1 MKAYEI
7 SMKKSHIQDTVHS
20 SLEAENQ
27 ALREELEAT
36 RKELHFM
43 QALVDNIPFPVFS
56 KDGEGRMRTVNKAYV
71 DFFGER
77 KEDVLYKTAKELEYL
92 TPEER
97 ELFHEQAVQAAQNC
111 SSVCCERVYSVVK
124 GTVPTLYWSQ
134 GFAIGA
140 TEEKG
145 LVASIVE
152 ITTQKALENAL
163 AQKVEELNQTHDDM
177 QLAKERSQLM
187 LDTMPLAAQ
196 IWSADG
202 RMLDTSLEAARLFEF
217 EDKEDYWE
225 NFADNIPE
233 YQPNGKKSIEY
244 LQEVLQQALDT
255 GSSHVEWRHVD
266 SAGQAVPI
274 DISCVRSSLHGETV
288 ILVFMRDLREH
299 YAQMEK
305 LREADAYTKL
315 MLDSSPLGA
324 LIWDNNFTLVHCN
337 KALAMTFGLEKPQEF
352 MEHFLELIP
361 EFQPH
366 GENSLE
372 YMQRVLLH
380 AIDHGASELPWTGQ
394 TLQGE
399 EVPCAVKAVRV
410 KYRGEA
416 MVIAYVEDLRA
427 SEEQKKKLKIAEQR
441 TAAILSGVP
450 LGINL
455 LRPDF
460 SIVDCNEVAVNL
472 TGHADK
478 ASYMEDFVNVLPPVQ
493 PDGRDAATLIQDVLM
508 QTRTQGQARCEIMAV
523 NAKKEALPLEITAVE
538 AHLDYE
544 ELYIV
549 YARDLTKAKQMLKDI
564 ELSREAAEQS
574 AKAKS
579 EFLANMS
586 HEIRTPMNGILGLL
600 HLLNGTELQAEQK
613 SYVSK
618 TLYSANNLLRIIND
632 ILDFSKIEAGKLEIE
647 ATPFSIYQVCKEVQD
662 LYSVAAREKGLKF
675 ILTQADLPV
684 THVLGDSLR
693 LRQILFNLVSN
704 AIKFTQQGR
713 VELAVEVLEY
723 TEESITCQFSVSDTG
738 IGLNKEQSQRLFS
751 AFSQADSSV
760 TRKYG
765 GTGLGLAISLQLAR
779 MMRGDMWVESIEGQ
793 GSRFYC
799 KASFKMCPEN
809 LLPTAESCEQENLAQ
824 GTGHLLLVED
834 NEINQLIAEEL
845 LRSVGYTVDTAN
857 NGQEALDML
866 DKKPYD
872 LVLMDIQMPIMDGL
886 TATVKIREQE
896 RFKALPVVAMSAHA
910 MSGDKDNSI
919 AHGMNDHITKPIVP
933 EILYNTL
940 HYWLKKNK

>member
-1 MKAYEI
+1 
-7 SMKKSHIQDTVHS
+7 MKKSHIQDTAS
-20 SLEAENQ
+20 SPLEEENQ
-27 ALREELEAT
+27 TLRDELEAT

-77 KEDVLYKTAKELEYL
+77 KEDVLYKTAKELVYL

-111 SSVCCERVYSVVK
+111 SSICCERVYSVIK

-134 GFAIGA
+134 GFAIDN

-145 LVASIVE
+145 VVASIVE
-152 ITTQKALENAL
+152 ITTQKALENTL
-163 AQKVEELNQTHDDM
+163 AQKVKELNQVHADM
-177 QLAKERSQLM
+177 QVAKERSQLM

-217 EDKEDYWE
+217 EDKDDYWE

-233 YQPNGKKSIEY
+233 YQPNGKKSIDY
-244 LQEVLQQALDT
+244 LKEILQRALDT
-255 GSSHVEWRHVD
+255 GTAHTEWRHVD
-266 SAGQAVPI
+266 LAGQAVPI
-274 DISCVRSSLHGETV
+274 DITCVRSSLHGETV

-305 LREADAYTKL
+305 LREADDYTKL

-324 LIWDNNFTLVHCN
+324 LIWDSSFTLVHCN
-337 KALAMTFGLEKPQEF
+337 KALAMTFGLEKPTEF

-366 GENSLE
+366 GELSLE

-380 AIDHGASELPWTGQ
+380 AVEHGSSELPWMGQ
-394 TLQGE
+394 NLRGE
-399 EVPCAVKAVRV
+399 EIPCAVKAVRT

-427 SEEQKKKLKIAEQR
+427 SEEQKKKLKVAEQR

-478 ASYMEDFVNVLPPVQ
+478 ASYMEDFVNVLPAVQ
-493 PDGRDAATLIQDVLM
+493 PDGRDSATLIQDVLM
-508 QTRTQGQARCEIMAV
+508 QTRVLGQTRCEIMAV
-523 NAKKEALPLEITAVE
+523 NAHKEELPLEITAVE

-549 YARDLTKAKQMLKDI
+549 YAHDLTKAKHMLKEI

-600 HLLNGTELQAEQK
+600 HLLNGTELQADQK
-613 SYVSK
+613 NYVSK

-647 ATPFSIYQVCKEVQD
+647 ATPFSIHQVCKEVQD

-675 ILTQADLPV
+675 LLTHGDLSV

-713 VELAVEVLEY
+713 VELAVEVLEH

-738 IGLNKEQSQRLFS
+738 IGLSKEQAQRLFS

-779 MMRGDMWVESIEGQ
+779 MMRGDMWVESVEGQ
-793 GSRFYC
+793 GSCFYC
-799 KASFKMCPEN
+799 KASFDVCPEDFLPMAEN
-809 LLPTAESCEQENLAQ
+809 LEQESVTQ

-857 NGQEALDML
+857 DGQEALDML
-866 DKKPYD
+866 DKKSYD

-896 RFKALPVVAMSAHA
+896 RFNTLPVVAMSAHA
-910 MSGDKDNSI
+910 MSGDKDNSL
-919 AHGMNDHITKPIVP
+919 AHGMNDHITKPIIP
-933 EILYNTL
+933 EILYSTL